1 MVLGWRR
8 ANLIFSRPPIASLWR
23 NKTNSATALS
33 MVLCKG
39 LQADMCLALASNGT
53 VQPVSECGFSCL
65 VVKELQPDSIFCNF
79 EVRCFLVSP
88 AFSMYCF
95 GAAIAYY
102 CRFIEMKQPSKI
114 VVIKVAAQAL
124 DPNSTAAREI
134 YQEISERVLKNCEFN
149 DGIYTV
155 KKGCTES

>member
-1 MVLGWRR
+1 MPLVGFKWDG
-8 ANLIFSRPPIASLWR
+8 
-23 NKTNSATALS
+23 ATCFG
-33 MVLCKG
+33 VW
-39 LQADMCLALASNGT
+39 
-53 VQPVSECGFSCL
+53 FSCL

-79 EVRCFLVSP
+79 QVRCFPVSP
-88 AFSMYCF
+88 AFSIYCF

-102 CRFIEMKQPSKI
+102 YRFIEMKQPSKI

-149 DGIYTV
+149 DRIYTV